1 MEFILWRVAG
11 SFESWW
17 PLCACMDRQGRWLIS
32 LSLKLKEELIG
43 VVWWECASLFSSLVD
58 EVAEESMGPLWGS
71 HFIQNMSFSLGTQKG
86 KE

>member
-1 MEFILWRVAG
+1 MHYGI
-11 SFESWW
+11 
-17 PLCACMDRQGRWLIS
+17 P
-32 LSLKLKEELIG
+32 LKLKEELIG

-71 HFIQNMSFSLGTQKG
+71 HFIQNMSFSLGIQKG